1 MGECTVLP
9 FFSLL
14 IIRYEFSISFIE
26 ISIFLYRSDI
36 IKDLFFNIQRFIMRK
51 YTQIRIYCLEWIV

>member
-36 IKDLFFNIQRFIMRK
+36 IKDLFLIFND
-51 YTQIRIYCLEWIV
+51 L